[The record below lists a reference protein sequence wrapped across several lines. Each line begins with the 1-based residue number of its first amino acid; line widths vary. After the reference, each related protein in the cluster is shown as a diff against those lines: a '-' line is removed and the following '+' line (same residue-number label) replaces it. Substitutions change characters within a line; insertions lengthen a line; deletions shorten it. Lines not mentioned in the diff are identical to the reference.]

1 MAFTGKLYQPS
12 TLNRESLKEIFCIKG
27 IISLKMKDLVVQHVV
42 FYEGNKLWKMGFAA
56 EKNFILDSPG
66 GSAAKRYVV

>member
-1 MAFTGKLYQPS
+1 M
-12 TLNRESLKEIFCIKG
+12 
-27 IISLKMKDLVVQHVV
+27 KMKDLVVQHVV